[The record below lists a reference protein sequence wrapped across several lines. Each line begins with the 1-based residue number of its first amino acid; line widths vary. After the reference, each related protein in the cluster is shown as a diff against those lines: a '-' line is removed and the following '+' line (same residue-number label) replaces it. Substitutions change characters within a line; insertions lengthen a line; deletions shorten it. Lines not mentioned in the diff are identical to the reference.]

1 MLILLG
7 IEEADTHEDV
17 DWLCA
22 KLSKLRIFDDGHD
35 SMNFDINQVGGSFL
49 VVSQFTLYADLKS
62 RRPGFSHAA
71 PPELAIPLYEHF
83 IALCREKGFSV
94 ETGVFGAE
102 MQVRSQDDFSDRLVF
117 YSSFPIINRLQRGD
131 NASYAL
137 TPLYMVGI
145 TDFVVPG
152 VISNDDLINHY
163 TIRNV
168 KDNGIQFTDS
178 VHYITV
184 ELPKLDRTLTEVKDT
199 PEWILYTIKNMGKM
213 REMPSEYCGS
223 YLEKMFR
230 LSNFASMDEMSQ
242 REYLARYMWEVDQ
255 RSQLRSARNE
265 GLAEGQAKGH
275 AEGLRETAKRMLMDG
290 LDLSIIQRYTGLSS
304 EEIRGL

>member
-1 MLILLG
+1 METLSSLLQQARSQGIVFIDPRIDYAFKLIFGTPGNEDLLLHLVRAILPDKG
-7 IEEADTHEDV
+7 IVSVSLEPQEQVGPRPDARRSVVDV
-17 DWLCA
+17 RCGT
-22 KLSKLRIFDDGHD
+22 DDG
-35 SMNFDINQVGGSFL
+35 S
-49 VVSQFTLYADLKS
+49 
-62 RRPGFSHAA
+62 
-71 PPELAIPLYEHF
+71 ELI
-83 IALCREKGFSV
+83 I
-94 ETGVFGAE
+94 E

-145 TDFVVPG
+145 TDFIVPG
-152 VISNDDLINHY
+152 VTGNGDLINHY

-168 KDNGIQFTDS
+168 KDNGIEFTDS

-184 ELPKLDRTLTEVKDT
+184 ELPKLKASLREVKGT

-213 REMPSEYCGS
+213 KEMPSEYRGS

-275 AEGLRETAKRMLMDG
+275 AEGLRETALRMLSKGIDIATISE
-290 LDLSIIQRYTGLSS
+290 LTTLSS
-304 EEIRGL
+304 DEIRSL